1 MKNEHVH
8 SKLARAVNKP
18 FMNISLKFC
27 HQQRLNLRRSLAL
40 VSRIVHSSLLG
51 SFRLLVQMDEN
62 VSGLV
67 LLS

>member
-1 MKNEHVH
+1 M
-8 SKLARAVNKP
+8 P

-27 HQQRLNLRRSLAL
+27 RQRRRDLRLSSLLLKPYLAL
-40 VSRIVHSSLLG
+40 VSRIEHSSLLG
-51 SFRLLVQMDEN
+51 SFGPLVQMDEN